1 MAMMAM
7 AMTIRMM
14 TDDDDGTEE
23 VRPPR
28 PPRPPR
34 PTRPP
39 RPPPRSCSRRRKA
52 PIRPRIFFVLIPLSC
67 TFPFF
72 RCASWQCCLL

>member
-28 PPRPPR
+28 PPRP
-34 PTRPP
+34 TRPP

-52 PIRPRIFFVLIPLSC
+52 PISPRIFFVLIPLSC

-72 RCASWQCCLL
+72 RCASWQRCLL